1 VAARKQAASAVAVDA
16 VSSVAKLLAVLH
28 YITNGNGRAH
38 NDNGAAL
45 FSGGGGGV
53 DEYES
58 TALHTQTP
66 YLRDSFVIV
75 IAIVILFYFDL
86 VMGRMLDLQAR
97 RYAKSHGAPTN
108 PPPRLGKACQDLSP
122 IHTITYQQH
131 LPRICQR

>member
-16 VSSVAKLLAVLH
+16 VSSVAKLLAVPH

-45 FSGGGGGV
+45 FSGGGGGGV

-58 TALHTQTP
+58 TALHTHTP

-75 IAIVILFYFDL
+75 IAIMILFSI
-86 VMGRMLDLQAR
+86 Q
-97 RYAKSHGAPTN
+97 
-108 PPPRLGKACQDLSP
+108 
-122 IHTITYQQH
+122 
-131 LPRICQR
+131 